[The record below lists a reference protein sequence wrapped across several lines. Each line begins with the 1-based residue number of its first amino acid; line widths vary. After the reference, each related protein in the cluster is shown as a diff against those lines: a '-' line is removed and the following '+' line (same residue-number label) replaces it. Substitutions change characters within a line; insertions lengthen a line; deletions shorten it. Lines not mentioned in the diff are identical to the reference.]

1 MYKLL
6 LSWRYLRSR
15 YIALASIVSVT
26 LGVATLIVV
35 NSVMAGFTSEMKKR
49 LHGILSDLEI
59 ASPGLDE
66 IYEAREAIARVRAV
80 VGDDLADVSAVVRCP
95 AMIHIDFNGRM
106 ITQQIMLIGID
117 EESYAKVSDF
127 GPYLKNEH
135 NRSQI
140 SFQLQE
146 DGYDDV
152 LPRSG
157 WPYRRDRVAY
167 EEELRRYARGASRQE
182 TSADESSDDSK
193 AENSTRQE
201 VDLRPLPSQPPQL
214 TFGNDSP
221 APTTSSDPSVPQMP
235 ADADPFSVADT
246 DMYAEPFDEAKD
258 QYTGIIVG
266 MALASRRVRNPKSG
280 EVEDVF
286 LCRPGDNLQITV
298 PTVGAPPRPVY
309 ELCTVVDL
317 YESKM
322 HEYDSTFAFMPLSE
336 LQRIRGMIGPG
347 GEPTVSAIQIRLRP
361 GADLDEIKHK
371 LEAAFPPDYYPY
383 YIQTWKDTQ
392 KPLLAAVEMEITILN
407 ILLFM
412 IIAVAG
418 FGILA
423 TFFMIVVEK
432 TRDIGILKALG
443 APSQGVMSIF
453 LSYGFSLGVVGS
465 GVGIILGLI
474 FVRNLNGIA
483 RLVERMTGRDVFDPT
498 IYYFSEIPTIIDPFT
513 VTWVALGAVLIA
525 VLASV
530 LPALRAARLHP
541 VEALRYE

>member
-66 IYEAREAIARVRAV
+66 IYEAREAIARVREV
-80 VGDDLADVSAVVRCP
+80 VGADLEDVSAVVRCP

-127 GPYLKNEH
+127 GPFLKNER

-140 SFQLQE
+140 SFQLRE

-167 EEELRRYARGASRQE
+167 EQELRRFARRANREDQP
-182 TSADESSDDSK
+182 SAAEQ
-193 AENSTRQE
+193 ENSAAQSAARKQVE
-201 VDLRPLPSQPPQL
+201 LRALPSQPPEL
-214 TFGNDSP
+214 TFGSESTVDSVP
-221 APTTSSDPSVPQMP
+221 SSAPTMP
-235 ADADPFSVADT
+235 DINDPFSIADT
-246 DMYAEPFDEAKD
+246 DMDVEPFDEAKD

-309 ELCTVVDL
+309 EICTVVDL

-322 HEYDSTFAFMPLSE
+322 HEYDSSFAFMPLSE

-361 GADLDEIKHK
+361 GADLDAIKHR
-371 LEAAFPPDYYPY
+371 LEGAFPPDFYPY

-407 ILLFM
+407 ILLFL

-465 GVGIILGLI
+465 GVGIVLGLV

-498 IYYFSEIPTIIDPFT
+498 IYYFSEIPTIINPVT
-513 VTWVALGAVLIA
+513 VTWVALGAVMIA